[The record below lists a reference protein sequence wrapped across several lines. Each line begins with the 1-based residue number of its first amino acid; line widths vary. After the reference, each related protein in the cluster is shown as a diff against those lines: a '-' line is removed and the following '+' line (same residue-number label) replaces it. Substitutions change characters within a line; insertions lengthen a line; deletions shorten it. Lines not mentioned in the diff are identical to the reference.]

1 MELCGFSH
9 HMKYGTYPNLVY
21 TAMKTFWVTLTLTF
35 LAGCNNGESNMTKNN
50 TSIELSIN
58 SSIQKNIDQRA
69 IKFSKNCMQQAS
81 LCWYE
86 FSTSANDVQLPDVA
100 IKTAASTLTLK
111 KAINI
116 TMLID
121 ERIGED
127 VEDINISLRGLPDN
141 TTHEENI
148 AQISALLADIRD
160 AGWTHFF
167 MHEDPRISG
176 SQADKIATPATVLG
190 RYVGSHPWLDP
201 DYQLDLKRW
210 LEIGSFYNWYFYNNG
225 IYLHLKAWKRD
236 DETAPSEKATYLI
249 SLEFKSERAFWTT
262 GITDESDR
270 ANWKSLLP
278 KRLENYRAIRLA
290 IETKA
295 RASGI
300 EIDETYQDP
309 PIQALKK

>member
-1 MELCGFSH
+1 MANTQASR
-9 HMKYGTYPNLVY
+9 T
-21 TAMKTFWVTLTLTF
+21 KTIKSFWVLLAFIF
-35 LAGCNNGESNMTKNN
+35 LAGCNDSGSNTEKTISTIQLSIN
-50 TSIELSIN
+50 TSIQE
-58 SSIQKNIDQRA
+58 NIDHSA
-69 IKFSKNCMQQAS
+69 ITFPKDCIKKLS

-86 FSTSANDVQLPDVA
+86 FSKSANESLLPEVA
-100 IKTAASTLTLK
+100 IKTAASSLTLK
-111 KAINI
+111 QVTNI

-121 ERIGED
+121 KRIGED
-127 VEDINISLRGLPDN
+127 VEDINISLQGLPDN

-167 MHEDPRISG
+167 MPEDPRISG

-190 RYVGSHPWLDP
+190 QYVGSHPWLDP

-236 DETAPSEKATYLI
+236 DETAPSEKATYLT

-270 ANWKSLLP
+270 TNWKSLLP